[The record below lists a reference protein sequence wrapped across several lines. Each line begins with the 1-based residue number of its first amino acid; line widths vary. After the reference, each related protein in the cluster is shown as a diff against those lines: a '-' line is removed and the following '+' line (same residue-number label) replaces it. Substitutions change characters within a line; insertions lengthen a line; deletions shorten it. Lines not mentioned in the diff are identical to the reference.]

1 MSRMSEVWKV
11 ILSLSL
17 SGTVLMGML
26 LLFCRIFQRK
36 LSRGWQYYIWLA
48 VVARLLIP
56 FSGELNL
63 TGSVFAKLEQ
73 SAGQESL
80 SAEAEQHA
88 GQENLP
94 AGTEQDVGRLQESVD
109 ISQEREITSVLQPED
124 AGRSAATPDSKEHVF
139 GSEKAEQNGAEG
151 TVAGILWLIGA
162 AALLIR
168 KIVIYQRFIRRM
180 RAGSEPAD
188 LELLERFGRI
198 AEEMGIKRTVELRIN
213 GLASSP
219 LLAGFIRPMV
229 ILPSAELSE
238 KDFRYTALH
247 ELTHYRRVDVCY
259 KWLVQFVI
267 CLHWFNPFVRLLG
280 RETDRACEFA
290 CDEAVVA
297 KLTADEKRAYGDTL
311 LHAAE
316 SGSVWRYHAG
326 AVTLHESGK
335 QLKGRLEAVMGYRKR
350 TGWMKALSMA
360 LAAGVL
366 GSAAVLGAYAGP
378 KEEET
383 SASER
388 EEAGPFSEGKEE
400 LRFTGGGDDFLLTE
414 GIHVI
419 ERDEVV
425 YILCDGLTEED
436 VPLAGA
442 VDGTM
447 IMVVHRAFSGSA
459 RSAAAVT
466 SVSAT
471 LSSDRSRILE
481 EAEEICQKMQ
491 QKGILSENDAK
502 LILETAGELQ
512 KRAQPASYDFD
523 GSYYQGAHYQAPY
536 LFSVGYDLT
545 EEAVKQHAGIKITLE
560 DGEELYVSFADS
572 ARDWMEDE
580 DFLKALCTKFS
591 EFRSQTGSRVSGLR
605 RPIIS
610 SAEAAGYD
618 VEGLTEAYYEEDDMG
633 RFSVM
638 VSELSADRQKE
649 YLEKAY
655 QDYNAAVLSIVLG
668 LLYQNGDLK
677 EEWISSL
684 VSRAYEDGDIGFFA
698 ILLDYLDEQA
708 QQEWY
713 ERLKREGRQNP
724 WARILQGRIDDTDED
739 GWKDGLWENMET
751 AGAPDGLWD
760 MFAD

>member
-1 MSRMSEVWKV
+1 MSEVWKV

-63 TGSVFAKLEQ
+63 TGSVFAELEQ

-80 SAEAEQHA
+80 PAEEEPHA
-88 GQENLP
+88 GQENLS

-109 ISQEREITSVLQPED
+109 ISQERDITSVLQPED
-124 AGRSAATPDSKEHVF
+124 AGRSAAASDHEERLSDS
-139 GSEKAEQNGAEG
+139 GKAEQNGAEG
-151 TVAGILWLIGA
+151 TAAGILWLITA

-198 AEEMGIKRTVELRIN
+198 VEEMGIKRTVELRIN

-238 KDFRYTALH
+238 KDFRYTAFH
-247 ELTHYRRVDVCY
+247 ELTHYRRLDVCY

-297 KLTADEKRAYGDTL
+297 EFTADEKRAYGDTL

-350 TGWMKALSMA
+350 TGWMKALSMT

-383 SASER
+383 SASDR
-388 EEAGPFSEGKEE
+388 EEAGLFSDGKEE
-400 LRFTGGGDDFLLTE
+400 LRFTGGGDDFLLTD
-414 GIHVI
+414 GTHVI

-447 IMVVHRAFSGSA
+447 IMVVHQARSDFA

-466 SVSAT
+466 SVSVT

-481 EAEEICQKMQ
+481 EAEEICRKMQ
-491 QKGILSENDAK
+491 QQGILSENDAK

-536 LFSVGYDLT
+536 LFYVGYDLT
-545 EEAVKQHAGIKITLE
+545 EEAVKKYAGTEITLE
-560 DGEELYVSFADS
+560 NGEKLYVSFADS
-572 ARDWMEDE
+572 ARALMEEE
-580 DFLKALCTKFS
+580 DFLKMLCTQFS
-591 EFRSQTGSRVSGLR
+591 EFRSRTGSRVSGLR

-610 SAEAAGYD
+610 SAEAVGYD
-618 VEGLTEAYYEEDDMG
+618 VEGLAEAYYEDDDIG
-633 RFSVM
+633 HFSVM

-655 QDYNAAVLSIVLG
+655 QENNTAVLSIVLDS
-668 LLYQNGDLK
+668 LYQNGDLE
-677 EEWISSL
+677 EEWLGSL
-684 VSRAYEDGDIGFFA
+684 VSWAYEKGDIGFFS
-698 ILLDYLDEQA
+698 IFSSYLSEQA
-708 QQEWY
+708 RHEWY
-713 ERLKREGRQNP
+713 EKMRREEGQYSP
-724 WARILQGRIDDTDED
+724 WAGILQEDTDED
-739 GWKDGLWENMET
+739 D
-751 AGAPDGLWD
+751 LWD
-760 MFAD
+760 DLENIWDED

>member
-1 MSRMSEVWKV
+1 MSEVWKV

-26 LLFCRIFQRK
+26 LLFCRFFQRK

-63 TGSVFAKLEQ
+63 TGSVFAELEQ
-73 SAGQESL
+73 SAGQENL
-80 SAEAEQHA
+80 SA
-88 GQENLP
+88 GQER
-94 AGTEQDVGRLQESVD
+94 D
-109 ISQEREITSVLQPED
+109 ITSALQPED
-124 AGRSAATPDSKEHVF
+124 AGRSAATSDQEEYLFDS
-139 GSEKAEQNGAEG
+139 GKAEQNGAEG
-151 TVAGILWLIGA
+151 TAAGILWLIGA

-168 KIVIYQRFIRRM
+168 KIIIYQRFIWRM

-198 AEEMGIKRTVELRIN
+198 AEEMGMKKTVELRIN

-247 ELTHYRRVDVCY
+247 ELTHYRRLDACY

-297 KLTADEKRAYGDTL
+297 RLTADEKRAYGDTL

-350 TGWMKALSMA
+350 TGWMKVLSMA

-366 GSAAVLGAYAGP
+366 GSAAVLGTYAGP

-383 SASER
+383 SAFDR
-388 EEAGPFSEGKEE
+388 EDTGPFSDGKEE
-400 LRFTGGGDDFLLTE
+400 LRFTSGGDDFLLTD

-447 IMVVHRAFSGSA
+447 IMVVHQA
-459 RSAAAVT
+459 RSDPAHSAATA
-466 SVSAT
+466 SVSVT
-471 LSSDRSRILE
+471 LSRGRSVILE
-481 EAEEICQKMQ
+481 EAKEICREMQ
-491 QKGILSENDAK
+491 QKKILSEDDAE

-512 KRAQPASYDFD
+512 KRALPVHGDFD
-523 GSYYQGAHYQAPY
+523 
-536 LFSVGYDLT
+536 
-545 EEAVKQHAGIKITLE
+545 
-560 DGEELYVSFADS
+560 
-572 ARDWMEDE
+572 
-580 DFLKALCTKFS
+580 
-591 EFRSQTGSRVSGLR
+591 
-605 RPIIS
+605 
-610 SAEAAGYD
+610 
-618 VEGLTEAYYEEDDMG
+618 
-633 RFSVM
+633 
-638 VSELSADRQKE
+638 LS
-649 YLEKAY
+649 L
-655 QDYNAAVLSIVLG
+655 IH
-668 LLYQNGDLK
+668 
-677 EEWISSL
+677 I
-684 VSRAYEDGDIGFFA
+684 
-698 ILLDYLDEQA
+698 
-708 QQEWY
+708 
-713 ERLKREGRQNP
+713 
-724 WARILQGRIDDTDED
+724 
-739 GWKDGLWENMET
+739 
-751 AGAPDGLWD
+751 
-760 MFAD
+760 

>member
-1 MSRMSEVWKV
+1 MSEVWKV

-63 TGSVFAKLEQ
+63 TGSVFAELEQ

-80 SAEAEQHA
+80 PAEEEPHA
-88 GQENLP
+88 GQENLS
-94 AGTEQDVGRLQESVD
+94 AGTEQDVCRLQESVD
-109 ISQEREITSVLQPED
+109 ISQERDITSALQPEEYL
-124 AGRSAATPDSKEHVF
+124 SDS
-139 GSEKAEQNGAEG
+139 GKAEQNGAEG
-151 TVAGILWLIGA
+151 TAAGILWLTGA

-168 KIVIYQRFIRRM
+168 KIVIYQRFIRCM

-238 KDFRYTALH
+238 KDFRYTAFH
-247 ELTHYRRVDVCY
+247 ELTHYRRLDVCY
-259 KWLVQFVI
+259 KWLMQFVI

-297 KLTADEKRAYGDTL
+297 EFTADEKRAYGDTL

-350 TGWMKALSMA
+350 TGWMKALSMT

-383 SASER
+383 SAFDR
-388 EEAGPFSEGKEE
+388 EEAGLFSDGKEE
-400 LRFTGGGDDFLLTE
+400 LRFTGGGDDFLLTD
-414 GIHVI
+414 GTHVI

-447 IMVVHRAFSGSA
+447 IMVVHQARSDSA
-459 RSAAAVT
+459 RSAAAVI
-466 SVSAT
+466 SVSVT

-481 EAEEICQKMQ
+481 EAEEICRKMQ

-512 KRAQPASYDFD
+512 KRALPVHGDFD
-523 GSYYQGAHYQAPY
+523 GSYYQSAYYQAPY
-536 LFSVGYDLT
+536 LFFVGYDLT
-545 EEAVKQHAGIKITLE
+545 EEAVKQHAGTKITLE

-572 ARDWMEDE
+572 ARGWMEDE

-610 SAEAAGYD
+610 SVEAVGYD

-633 RFSVM
+633 HFSVM

-655 QDYNAAVLSIVLG
+655 QDHNAAVLSIVLG
-668 LLYQNGDLK
+668 CLYQNGDLK
-677 EEWISSL
+677 EEWIRSL

-698 ILLDYLDEQA
+698 ILSAYLNEQV

-713 ERLKREGRQNP
+713 ERLKREGEENP
-724 WARILQGRIDDTDED
+724 RARILQG
-739 GWKDGLWENMET
+739 L
-751 AGAPDGLWD
+751 
-760 MFAD
+760 

>member
-1 MSRMSEVWKV
+1 MSEVWKV

-26 LLFCRIFQRK
+26 LLFCRFFQRK

-63 TGSVFAKLEQ
+63 TGSVFAELEQ
-73 SAGQESL
+73 SAGQENL
-80 SAEAEQHA
+80 S
-88 GQENLP
+88 
-94 AGTEQDVGRLQESVD
+94 AGTEQDAG
-109 ISQEREITSVLQPED
+109 QERDITSALQPED

-139 GSEKAEQNGAEG
+139 DSEEAEQNGAEG

-168 KIVIYQRFIRRM
+168 KIIIYQRFIRRM

-198 AEEMGIKRTVELRIN
+198 AEEMGMKKTVELRIN

-247 ELTHYRRVDVCY
+247 ELTHYRRLDACY

-297 KLTADEKRAYGDTL
+297 RLTADEKRAYGDTL

-350 TGWMKALSMA
+350 TGWMKVLSMA

-378 KEEET
+378 KEEGT
-383 SASER
+383 SAFDR
-388 EEAGPFSEGKEE
+388 EDTGPFSDGKEE
-400 LRFTGGGDDFLLTE
+400 LRFTSGGDDFLLTD

-447 IMVVHRAFSGSA
+447 IMVVHQA
-459 RSAAAVT
+459 RSDPAHSAATA
-466 SVSAT
+466 SVSVT
-471 LSSDRSRILE
+471 LSRGRSVILE
-481 EAEEICQKMQ
+481 EAKEICREMQ
-491 QKGILSENDAK
+491 QKKILSEDDAE

-512 KRAQPASYDFD
+512 KRALPVHGDFD
-523 GSYYQGAHYQAPY
+523 GSYYQSAYYQAPY
-536 LFSVGYDLT
+536 LFYVGYDLT
-545 EEAVKQHAGIKITLE
+545 EEAVKKYAGTEITLE
-560 DGEELYVSFADS
+560 NGEKLYVSFADS
-572 ARDWMEDE
+572 ARALMEEE
-580 DFLKALCTKFS
+580 DFLKMLCTQFS
-591 EFRSQTGSRVSGLR
+591 EFRSRTGSRVSGLR

-610 SAEAAGYD
+610 SAEAVGYD
-618 VEGLTEAYYEEDDMG
+618 VEGLAEAYYEDDDIG
-633 RFSVM
+633 HFSVM

-655 QDYNAAVLSIVLG
+655 QENNTAVLSIVLDS
-668 LLYQNGDLK
+668 LYQNGDLE
-677 EEWISSL
+677 EEWLGSL
-684 VSRAYEDGDIGFFA
+684 VSWAYEKGDIGFFC
-698 ILLDYLDEQA
+698 IFSSYLSEQA
-708 QQEWY
+708 RQEWY
-713 ERLKREGRQNP
+713 EKMRREEGQYSP
-724 WARILQGRIDDTDED
+724 WAGILQEDTDED
-739 GWKDGLWENMET
+739 D
-751 AGAPDGLWD
+751 LWD
-760 MFAD
+760 DLENIWDED

>member
-1 MSRMSEVWKV
+1 MSEVWKV

-26 LLFCRIFQRK
+26 LLFCRLFQRK
-36 LSRGWQYYIWLA
+36 LSRGWQYYIWL
-48 VVARLLIP
+48 VVAARLLIP

-63 TGSVFAKLEQ
+63 TGSVFAELEQ

-80 SAEAEQHA
+80 PAEEEPHA
-88 GQENLP
+88 GQENLS
-94 AGTEQDVGRLQESVD
+94 AGTEQDVCRLQESVD
-109 ISQEREITSVLQPED
+109 ISQERDITSALQPEEYL
-124 AGRSAATPDSKEHVF
+124 SDS
-139 GSEKAEQNGAEG
+139 GKAEQNGAEG
-151 TVAGILWLIGA
+151 TAAGILWLTGA

-168 KIVIYQRFIRRM
+168 KIVIYQRFIRCM

-238 KDFRYTALH
+238 KDFHYTALH
-247 ELTHYRRVDVCY
+247 ELTHYRRLDVCY
-259 KWLVQFVI
+259 KWLMQFVI

-297 KLTADEKRAYGDTL
+297 EFTADEKRAYGDTL

-350 TGWMKALSMA
+350 TGWMKALSMT

-383 SASER
+383 SAFDR
-388 EEAGPFSEGKEE
+388 EEAGLFSDGKEE
-400 LRFTGGGDDFLLTE
+400 LRFTGGGDDFLLTD

-447 IMVVHRAFSGSA
+447 IMVVHQARSDSA
-459 RSAAAVT
+459 RSAAAVI
-466 SVSAT
+466 SVSVT

-481 EAEEICQKMQ
+481 EAEEICRKMQ

-512 KRAQPASYDFD
+512 KRALPVHGDFD
-523 GSYYQGAHYQAPY
+523 GSYYQSAYYQAPY
-536 LFSVGYDLT
+536 LFFVGYDLT
-545 EEAVKQHAGIKITLE
+545 EEAVKQHAGTKITLE

-572 ARDWMEDE
+572 ARGWMEDE

-610 SAEAAGYD
+610 SVEAVGYD

-633 RFSVM
+633 HFSVM

-655 QDYNAAVLSIVLG
+655 QDHNAAVLSIVLG
-668 LLYQNGDLK
+668 CLYQNGDLK
-677 EEWISSL
+677 EEWIRSL

-698 ILLDYLDEQA
+698 ILSAYLNEQV

-713 ERLKREGRQNP
+713 ERLKREGEENP
-724 WARILQGRIDDTDED
+724 RARILQG
-739 GWKDGLWENMET
+739 L
-751 AGAPDGLWD
+751 
-760 MFAD
+760 

>member
-1 MSRMSEVWKV
+1 MSEVWKV

-26 LLFCRIFQRK
+26 LLFCRLFQRK
-36 LSRGWQYYIWLA
+36 LSRGWQYYIWLVFA
-48 VVARLLIP
+48 ARLLIP

-63 TGSVFAKLEQ
+63 TGSVFAELEQ

-80 SAEAEQHA
+80 PAEEEPHA
-88 GQENLP
+88 GQENLS
-94 AGTEQDVGRLQESVD
+94 AGTEQDVCRLQESVD
-109 ISQEREITSVLQPED
+109 ISQERDITSALQPEEYL
-124 AGRSAATPDSKEHVF
+124 SDS
-139 GSEKAEQNGAEG
+139 GKAEQNGAEG
-151 TVAGILWLIGA
+151 TAAGILWLTGA

-168 KIVIYQRFIRRM
+168 KIVIYQRFIRCM

-238 KDFRYTALH
+238 KDFHYTALH
-247 ELTHYRRVDVCY
+247 ELTHYRRLDVCY
-259 KWLVQFVI
+259 KWLMQFVI

-297 KLTADEKRAYGDTL
+297 EFTADEKRAYGDTL

-350 TGWMKALSMA
+350 TGWMKALSMT

-383 SASER
+383 SAFDR
-388 EEAGPFSEGKEE
+388 EEAGLFSDGKEE
-400 LRFTGGGDDFLLTE
+400 LRFTSGGDDFLLTD

-447 IMVVHRAFSGSA
+447 IMVVHQARSDSA
-459 RSAAAVT
+459 RSAAAVI
-466 SVSAT
+466 SVSVT

-481 EAEEICQKMQ
+481 EAEEICRKMQ

-512 KRAQPASYDFD
+512 KRALPVHGDFD
-523 GSYYQGAHYQAPY
+523 GSYYQSAYYQAPY
-536 LFSVGYDLT
+536 LFFVGYDLT
-545 EEAVKQHAGIKITLE
+545 EEAVKQHAGTKITLE

-572 ARDWMEDE
+572 ARGWMEDE

-610 SAEAAGYD
+610 SVEAVGYD

-633 RFSVM
+633 HFSVM

-655 QDYNAAVLSIVLG
+655 QDHNAAVLSIVLG
-668 LLYQNGDLK
+668 CLYQNGDLK
-677 EEWISSL
+677 EEWIRSL

-698 ILLDYLDEQA
+698 ILSAYLNEQV

-713 ERLKREGRQNP
+713 ERLKREGEENP
-724 WARILQGRIDDTDED
+724 RARILQG
-739 GWKDGLWENMET
+739 L
-751 AGAPDGLWD
+751 
-760 MFAD
+760 

>member
-1 MSRMSEVWKV
+1 MSEVWKV

-26 LLFCRIFQRK
+26 LLFCRLFQRK
-36 LSRGWQYYIWLA
+36 LSRGWQYYIWL
-48 VVARLLIP
+48 VVAARLLIP

-63 TGSVFAKLEQ
+63 TGSVFAELEQ

-80 SAEAEQHA
+80 PAEEEPHA
-88 GQENLP
+88 GQENLS
-94 AGTEQDVGRLQESVD
+94 AGTEQDVCRLQESVD
-109 ISQEREITSVLQPED
+109 ISQERDITSALQPEEYL
-124 AGRSAATPDSKEHVF
+124 SDS
-139 GSEKAEQNGAEG
+139 GKAEQNGAEG
-151 TVAGILWLIGA
+151 TAAGILWLTGA

-168 KIVIYQRFIRRM
+168 KIVIYQRFIRCM

-238 KDFRYTALH
+238 KDFHYTALH
-247 ELTHYRRVDVCY
+247 ELTHYRRLDVCY
-259 KWLVQFVI
+259 KWLMQFVI

-297 KLTADEKRAYGDTL
+297 EFTADEKRAYGDTL

-350 TGWMKALSMA
+350 TGWMKALSMT

-383 SASER
+383 SAFDR
-388 EEAGPFSEGKEE
+388 EEAGLFSDGKEE
-400 LRFTGGGDDFLLTE
+400 LRFTSGGDDFLLTD
-414 GIHVI
+414 GTHVI

-447 IMVVHRAFSGSA
+447 IMVVHQARSDSA
-459 RSAAAVT
+459 RSAAAVI
-466 SVSAT
+466 SVSVT

-481 EAEEICQKMQ
+481 EAEEICRKMQ

-512 KRAQPASYDFD
+512 KRALPVHGDFD
-523 GSYYQGAHYQAPY
+523 GSYYQSAYYQAPY
-536 LFSVGYDLT
+536 LFFVGYDLT
-545 EEAVKQHAGIKITLE
+545 EEAVKQHAGTKITLE

-572 ARDWMEDE
+572 ARGWMEDE

-610 SAEAAGYD
+610 SVEAVGYD

-633 RFSVM
+633 HFSVM

-655 QDYNAAVLSIVLG
+655 QDHNAAVLSIVLG
-668 LLYQNGDLK
+668 CLYQNGDLK
-677 EEWISSL
+677 EEWIRSL

-698 ILLDYLDEQA
+698 ILSAYLNEQV

-713 ERLKREGRQNP
+713 ERLKREGEENP
-724 WARILQGRIDDTDED
+724 RARILQG
-739 GWKDGLWENMET
+739 L
-751 AGAPDGLWD
+751 
-760 MFAD
+760 

>member
-1 MSRMSEVWKV
+1 MSEVWKV

-26 LLFCRIFQRK
+26 LLFCRFFRRK

-63 TGSVFAKLEQ
+63 TGSVFAELEQ
-73 SAGQESL
+73 SAGQENL
-80 SAEAEQHA
+80 S
-88 GQENLP
+88 
-94 AGTEQDVGRLQESVD
+94 AGTEQDAG
-109 ISQEREITSVLQPED
+109 QERDITSALQPED

-139 GSEKAEQNGAEG
+139 DSEEAEQNGAEG
-151 TVAGILWLIGA
+151 TAAGILWLIGA

-198 AEEMGIKRTVELRIN
+198 AEEMGMKKTVELRIN

-247 ELTHYRRVDVCY
+247 ELTHYRRLDACY

-297 KLTADEKRAYGDTL
+297 RLTADEKRAYGDTL

-350 TGWMKALSMA
+350 TGWMKVLSMA

-383 SASER
+383 SAFDR
-388 EEAGPFSEGKEE
+388 EDTGPFSDGKEE
-400 LRFTGGGDDFLLTE
+400 LRFTSGGDDFLLTD

-447 IMVVHRAFSGSA
+447 IMVVHQA
-459 RSAAAVT
+459 RSDPAHSAATA
-466 SVSAT
+466 SVSVT
-471 LSSDRSRILE
+471 LSRGRSVILE
-481 EAEEICQKMQ
+481 EAKEICREMQ
-491 QKGILSENDAK
+491 QKKILSEDDAE

-512 KRAQPASYDFD
+512 KRALPVHGDFD
-523 GSYYQGAHYQAPY
+523 GSYYQSAYYQAPY
-536 LFSVGYDLT
+536 LFYVGYDLT
-545 EEAVKQHAGIKITLE
+545 EEAVKKYAGTEITLE
-560 DGEELYVSFADS
+560 NGEKLYVSFADS
-572 ARDWMEDE
+572 ARALMEEE
-580 DFLKALCTKFS
+580 DFLKMLCTQFS
-591 EFRSQTGSRVSGLR
+591 EFRSRTGSRVSGLR

-610 SAEAAGYD
+610 SAEAVGYD
-618 VEGLTEAYYEEDDMG
+618 VEGLAEAYYEDDDIG
-633 RFSVM
+633 HFSVM

-655 QDYNAAVLSIVLG
+655 QENNTAVLSIVLDS
-668 LLYQNGDLK
+668 LYQNGDLE
-677 EEWISSL
+677 EEWLGSL
-684 VSRAYEDGDIGFFA
+684 VSWAYEKGDIGFFC
-698 ILLDYLDEQA
+698 IFSSYLSEQA
-708 QQEWY
+708 RQEWY
-713 ERLKREGRQNP
+713 EKMRREEGQYSP
-724 WARILQGRIDDTDED
+724 WAGILQEDTDED
-739 GWKDGLWENMET
+739 D
-751 AGAPDGLWD
+751 LWD
-760 MFAD
+760 DLENIWDED

>member
-1 MSRMSEVWKV
+1 MSEVWKV

-63 TGSVFAKLEQ
+63 TGSVFAELEQ

-80 SAEAEQHA
+80 PAEEEPHA
-88 GQENLP
+88 GQENLS
-94 AGTEQDVGRLQESVD
+94 AGTEQDVCRLQESVD
-109 ISQEREITSVLQPED
+109 ISQERDITSALQPEEYL
-124 AGRSAATPDSKEHVF
+124 SDS
-139 GSEKAEQNGAEG
+139 GKAEQNGAEG
-151 TVAGILWLIGA
+151 TAAGILWLTGA

-168 KIVIYQRFIRRM
+168 KIVIYQRFIRCM

-238 KDFRYTALH
+238 KDFHYTALH
-247 ELTHYRRVDVCY
+247 ELTHYRRLDVCY
-259 KWLVQFVI
+259 KWLMQFVI

-297 KLTADEKRAYGDTL
+297 EFTADEKRAYGDTL

-350 TGWMKALSMA
+350 TGWMKALSMT

-383 SASER
+383 SAFDR
-388 EEAGPFSEGKEE
+388 EEAGLFSDGKEE
-400 LRFTGGGDDFLLTE
+400 LRFTSGGDDFLLTD

-447 IMVVHRAFSGSA
+447 IMVVHQARSDSA
-459 RSAAAVT
+459 RSAAAVI
-466 SVSAT
+466 SVSVT

-481 EAEEICQKMQ
+481 EAEEICRKMQ

-512 KRAQPASYDFD
+512 KRALPVHGDFD
-523 GSYYQGAHYQAPY
+523 GSYYQSAYYQAPY
-536 LFSVGYDLT
+536 LFFVGYDLT
-545 EEAVKQHAGIKITLE
+545 EEAVKQHAGTKITLE

-572 ARDWMEDE
+572 ARGWMEDE

-610 SAEAAGYD
+610 SVEAVGYD

-633 RFSVM
+633 HFSVM

-655 QDYNAAVLSIVLG
+655 QDHNAAVLSIVLG
-668 LLYQNGDLK
+668 CLYQNGDLK
-677 EEWISSL
+677 EEWIRSL

-698 ILLDYLDEQA
+698 ILSAYLNEQV

-713 ERLKREGRQNP
+713 ERLKREGEENP
-724 WARILQGRIDDTDED
+724 RARILQG
-739 GWKDGLWENMET
+739 L
-751 AGAPDGLWD
+751 
-760 MFAD
+760 

>member
-1 MSRMSEVWKV
+1 M
-11 ILSLSL
+11 
-17 SGTVLMGML
+17 
-26 LLFCRIFQRK
+26 F
-36 LSRGWQYYIWLA
+36 
-48 VVARLLIP
+48 
-56 FSGELNL
+56 
-63 TGSVFAKLEQ
+63 
-73 SAGQESL
+73 
-80 SAEAEQHA
+80 
-88 GQENLP
+88 
-94 AGTEQDVGRLQESVD
+94 D
-109 ISQEREITSVLQPED
+109 
-124 AGRSAATPDSKEHVF
+124 F
-139 GSEKAEQNGAEG
+139 GKAEQNGAEG
-151 TVAGILWLIGA
+151 TAAGILWLIGA

-213 GLASSP
+213 ELVSSP

-247 ELTHYRRVDVCY
+247 ELTHYRRLDVCY

-297 KLTADEKRAYGDTL
+297 EFTADEKRAYGDTL

-335 QLKGRLEAVMGYRKR
+335 QLKGRLESVMGYRKR
-350 TGWMKALSMA
+350 TGWMKVLSMA

-383 SASER
+383 SASDR
-388 EEAGPFSEGKEE
+388 EEAGPFSDGKEE
-400 LRFTGGGDDFLLTE
+400 LRFTSGGDDFLLTD
-414 GIHVI
+414 GTHVI

-447 IMVVHRAFSGSA
+447 IMVVHQARSDSA

-466 SVSAT
+466 SVSVT

-481 EAEEICQKMQ
+481 EAEEICRKMQ
-491 QKGILSENDAK
+491 QQGILSENDAK

-536 LFSVGYDLT
+536 LFFVGYDLT
-545 EEAVKQHAGIKITLE
+545 EEAVKQHAGTKITLE

-572 ARDWMEDE
+572 ARGWMEDE

-610 SAEAAGYD
+610 SVEAVGYD

-655 QDYNAAVLSIVLG
+655 QDHNAAVLSIVLG
-668 LLYQNGDLK
+668 CLYQNGDLK
-677 EEWISSL
+677 EEWIRSL

-698 ILLDYLDEQA
+698 ILSAYLNEQA

-713 ERLKREGRQNP
+713 ERLKREGEENP
-724 WARILQGRIDDTDED
+724 QARILQGAIDDTDED
-739 GWKDGLWENMET
+739 D
-751 AGAPDGLWD
+751 
-760 MFAD
+760 

>member
-1 MSRMSEVWKV
+1 MSEVWKV

-26 LLFCRIFQRK
+26 LLFCRLFQRK
-36 LSRGWQYYIWLA
+36 LSRGWQYYIWL
-48 VVARLLIP
+48 VVAARLLIP

-63 TGSVFAKLEQ
+63 TGSVFAELEQ

-80 SAEAEQHA
+80 PAEEEPHA
-88 GQENLP
+88 GQENLS
-94 AGTEQDVGRLQESVD
+94 AGTEQDVCRLQESVD
-109 ISQEREITSVLQPED
+109 ISQERDITSALQPEEYL
-124 AGRSAATPDSKEHVF
+124 SDS
-139 GSEKAEQNGAEG
+139 GKAEQNGAEG
-151 TVAGILWLIGA
+151 TAAGILWLTGA

-168 KIVIYQRFIRRM
+168 KIVIYQRFIRCM

-238 KDFRYTALH
+238 KDFHYTALH
-247 ELTHYRRVDVCY
+247 ELTHYRRLDVCY

-297 KLTADEKRAYGDTL
+297 EFTADEKRAYGDTL

-350 TGWMKALSMA
+350 TGWMKALSMT

-383 SASER
+383 SAFDR
-388 EEAGPFSEGKEE
+388 EEAGLFSDGKEE
-400 LRFTGGGDDFLLTE
+400 LRFTSGGDDFLLTD

-447 IMVVHRAFSGSA
+447 IMVVHQARSDSA
-459 RSAAAVT
+459 RSAAAVI
-466 SVSAT
+466 SVSVT

-481 EAEEICQKMQ
+481 EAEEICRKMQ

-512 KRAQPASYDFD
+512 KRALPVHGDFD
-523 GSYYQGAHYQAPY
+523 GSYYQSAYYQAPY
-536 LFSVGYDLT
+536 LFFVGYDLT
-545 EEAVKQHAGIKITLE
+545 EEAVKQHAGTKITLE

-572 ARDWMEDE
+572 ARGWMEDE

-610 SAEAAGYD
+610 SVEAVGYD

-633 RFSVM
+633 HFSVM

-655 QDYNAAVLSIVLG
+655 QDHNAAVLSIVLG
-668 LLYQNGDLK
+668 CLYQNGDLK
-677 EEWISSL
+677 EEWIRSL

-698 ILLDYLDEQA
+698 ILSAYLNEQV

-713 ERLKREGRQNP
+713 ERLKREGEENP
-724 WARILQGRIDDTDED
+724 RARILQG
-739 GWKDGLWENMET
+739 L
-751 AGAPDGLWD
+751 
-760 MFAD
+760 

>member
-1 MSRMSEVWKV
+1 MSEVWKV

-26 LLFCRIFQRK
+26 LLFCRLFQRK
-36 LSRGWQYYIWLA
+36 LSRGWQYYIWLVFA
-48 VVARLLIP
+48 ARLLIP

-63 TGSVFAKLEQ
+63 TGSVFAELEQ
-73 SAGQESL
+73 SAGQENL
-80 SAEAEQHA
+80 S
-88 GQENLP
+88 
-94 AGTEQDVGRLQESVD
+94 AGTEQDVCRLQESVD
-109 ISQEREITSVLQPED
+109 ISQERDITSALQPEEYL
-124 AGRSAATPDSKEHVF
+124 SDS
-139 GSEKAEQNGAEG
+139 GKAEQNGAEG
-151 TVAGILWLIGA
+151 TAAGILWLTGA

-168 KIVIYQRFIRRM
+168 KIVIYQRFIRCM

-238 KDFRYTALH
+238 KDFHYTALH
-247 ELTHYRRVDVCY
+247 ELTHYRRLDVCY
-259 KWLVQFVI
+259 KWLMQFVI

-297 KLTADEKRAYGDTL
+297 EFTADEKRAYGDTL

-350 TGWMKALSMA
+350 TGWMKALSMT

-383 SASER
+383 SAFDR
-388 EEAGPFSEGKEE
+388 EEAGLFSDGKEE
-400 LRFTGGGDDFLLTE
+400 LRFTSGGDDFLLTD

-447 IMVVHRAFSGSA
+447 IMVVHQARSDSA
-459 RSAAAVT
+459 RSAAAVI
-466 SVSAT
+466 SVSVT

-481 EAEEICQKMQ
+481 EAEEICRKMQ

-512 KRAQPASYDFD
+512 KRALPVHGDFD
-523 GSYYQGAHYQAPY
+523 GSYYQSAYYQAPY
-536 LFSVGYDLT
+536 LFFVGYDLT
-545 EEAVKQHAGIKITLE
+545 EEAVKQHAGTKITLE

-572 ARDWMEDE
+572 ARGWMEDE

-610 SAEAAGYD
+610 SVEAVGYD

-633 RFSVM
+633 HFSVM

-655 QDYNAAVLSIVLG
+655 QDHNAAVLSIVLG
-668 LLYQNGDLK
+668 CLYQNGDLK
-677 EEWISSL
+677 EEWIRSL

-698 ILLDYLDEQA
+698 ILSAYLNEQV

-713 ERLKREGRQNP
+713 ERLKREGEENP
-724 WARILQGRIDDTDED
+724 RARILQG
-739 GWKDGLWENMET
+739 L
-751 AGAPDGLWD
+751 
-760 MFAD
+760 

>member
-1 MSRMSEVWKV
+1 MSEVWKV

-26 LLFCRIFQRK
+26 LLFCRLFQRK

-48 VVARLLIP
+48 VAARLLIP

-63 TGSVFAKLEQ
+63 TGNVFAELEQ

-80 SAEAEQHA
+80 SA

-94 AGTEQDVGRLQESVD
+94 AGTEQDVGRLQKSVD
-109 ISQEREITSVLQPED
+109 ISQERDITSALQPED
-124 AGRSAATPDSKEHVF
+124 AGRSAATPDHEERLSDS
-139 GSEKAEQNGAEG
+139 GKAEQNGAEG
-151 TVAGILWLIGA
+151 TAAGILWLTGA

-247 ELTHYRRVDVCY
+247 ELTHYRRLDVCY

-297 KLTADEKRAYGDTL
+297 EFTADEKRAYGDTL

-350 TGWMKALSMA
+350 TGWMKALSMT

-383 SASER
+383 SASDR
-388 EEAGPFSEGKEE
+388 EEAGLFSDGKEE
-400 LRFTGGGDDFLLTE
+400 LRFTSGGDDFLLTD

-447 IMVVHRAFSGSA
+447 IMVVHQARSDSA

-466 SVSAT
+466 SVSVT

-481 EAEEICQKMQ
+481 EAEEICRKMQ
-491 QKGILSENDAK
+491 QQGILSENDAK

-536 LFSVGYDLT
+536 LFL
-545 EEAVKQHAGIKITLE
+545 
-560 DGEELYVSFADS
+560 
-572 ARDWMEDE
+572 
-580 DFLKALCTKFS
+580 
-591 EFRSQTGSRVSGLR
+591 
-605 RPIIS
+605 
-610 SAEAAGYD
+610 
-618 VEGLTEAYYEEDDMG
+618 
-633 RFSVM
+633 
-638 VSELSADRQKE
+638 
-649 YLEKAY
+649 
-655 QDYNAAVLSIVLG
+655 
-668 LLYQNGDLK
+668 
-677 EEWISSL
+677 
-684 VSRAYEDGDIGFFA
+684 
-698 ILLDYLDEQA
+698 
-708 QQEWY
+708 
-713 ERLKREGRQNP
+713 
-724 WARILQGRIDDTDED
+724 WAMI
-739 GWKDGLWENMET
+739 
-751 AGAPDGLWD
+751 
-760 MFAD
+760 

>member
-1 MSRMSEVWKV
+1 MSEVWKV

-26 LLFCRIFQRK
+26 LLFCRFFQRK

-63 TGSVFAKLEQ
+63 TGSVFAELEQ
-73 SAGQESL
+73 SAGQENL
-80 SAEAEQHA
+80 SA
-88 GQENLP
+88 GQER
-94 AGTEQDVGRLQESVD
+94 D
-109 ISQEREITSVLQPED
+109 ITSALQPED
-124 AGRSAATPDSKEHVF
+124 AGRSAATSDQEEYLFDS
-139 GSEKAEQNGAEG
+139 GKAEQNGAEG
-151 TVAGILWLIGA
+151 TAAGILWLIGA

-168 KIVIYQRFIRRM
+168 KIIIYQRFIWRM

-198 AEEMGIKRTVELRIN
+198 AEEMGMKKTVELRIN

-247 ELTHYRRVDVCY
+247 ELTHYRRMDACY

-297 KLTADEKRAYGDTL
+297 RLTADEKRAYGDTL

-350 TGWMKALSMA
+350 TGWMKVLSMA

-383 SASER
+383 SAFDR
-388 EEAGPFSEGKEE
+388 EDTGPFSDGKEE
-400 LRFTGGGDDFLLTE
+400 LRFTSGGDDFLLTD

-447 IMVVHRAFSGSA
+447 IMVVHQA
-459 RSAAAVT
+459 RSDPAHSAATA
-466 SVSAT
+466 SVSVT
-471 LSSDRSRILE
+471 LSRGRSVILE
-481 EAEEICQKMQ
+481 EAKEICLEMQ
-491 QKGILSENDAK
+491 QKKILSEDDAE

-512 KRAQPASYDFD
+512 KRALPVHGDFD
-523 GSYYQGAHYQAPY
+523 GSYYQSAYYQAPY
-536 LFSVGYDLT
+536 LFYVGYDLT
-545 EEAVKQHAGIKITLE
+545 EEAVKQYAGTEITLE
-560 DGEELYVSFADS
+560 NGEKLYVSFADS
-572 ARDWMEDE
+572 ARALMEEE
-580 DFLKALCTKFS
+580 DFLKMLCTQFS
-591 EFRSQTGSRVSGLR
+591 EFRSRTGSRVSGLR

-610 SAEAAGYD
+610 SAEAVGYD
-618 VEGLTEAYYEEDDMG
+618 VEGLAEAYYEDDDMG
-633 RFSVM
+633 HFSVM

-655 QDYNAAVLSIVLG
+655 QENNAAVLSIVLDF
-668 LLYQNGDLK
+668 LYQNGDL
-677 EEWISSL
+677 EEGWLGSL
-684 VSRAYEDGDIGFFA
+684 VSRAYEKGDIGFFC
-698 ILLDYLDEQA
+698 IFSSYLSEQA
-708 QQEWY
+708 RQEWY
-713 ERLKREGRQNP
+713 EKMRREEGQYSP
-724 WARILQGRIDDTDED
+724 WAGILQEDTDEED
-739 GWKDGLWENMET
+739 
-751 AGAPDGLWD
+751 LWD
-760 MFAD
+760 DLENIRDED

>member
-1 MSRMSEVWKV
+1 MSEVWKV

-26 LLFCRIFQRK
+26 LLFCRFFQRK

-63 TGSVFAKLEQ
+63 TGSVFAELEQ
-73 SAGQESL
+73 SAGQENL
-80 SAEAEQHA
+80 SA
-88 GQENLP
+88 GQER
-94 AGTEQDVGRLQESVD
+94 D
-109 ISQEREITSVLQPED
+109 ITSALQPED
-124 AGRSAATPDSKEHVF
+124 AGRSAATSDQEEYLFDS
-139 GSEKAEQNGAEG
+139 GKAEQNGAEG
-151 TVAGILWLIGA
+151 TAAGILWLIGA

-168 KIVIYQRFIRRM
+168 KIIIYQRFIWRM

-198 AEEMGIKRTVELRIN
+198 AEEMGMKKTVELRIN

-247 ELTHYRRVDVCY
+247 ELTHYRRLDACY

-297 KLTADEKRAYGDTL
+297 RLTADEKRAYGDTL

-350 TGWMKALSMA
+350 TGWMKVLSMA

-383 SASER
+383 SAFDR
-388 EEAGPFSEGKEE
+388 EDTGPFSDGKEE
-400 LRFTGGGDDFLLTE
+400 LRFTSGGDDFLLTD

-447 IMVVHRAFSGSA
+447 IMVVHQA
-459 RSAAAVT
+459 RSDPAHSAATA
-466 SVSAT
+466 SVSVT
-471 LSSDRSRILE
+471 LSRGRSVILE
-481 EAEEICQKMQ
+481 EAKEICREMQ
-491 QKGILSENDAK
+491 QKKILSEDDAE

-512 KRAQPASYDFD
+512 KRALPVHGDFD
-523 GSYYQGAHYQAPY
+523 GSYYQSAYYQAPY
-536 LFSVGYDLT
+536 LFYVGYDLT
-545 EEAVKQHAGIKITLE
+545 EEAVKQYAGTEITLE
-560 DGEELYVSFADS
+560 NGEKLYVSFADS
-572 ARDWMEDE
+572 ARALMEEE
-580 DFLKALCTKFS
+580 DFLKMLCTQFS
-591 EFRSQTGSRVSGLR
+591 EFRSRTGSRVSGLR

-610 SAEAAGYD
+610 SAEAVGYD
-618 VEGLTEAYYEEDDMG
+618 VEGLAEAYYEDDDMG
-633 RFSVM
+633 HFSVM

-655 QDYNAAVLSIVLG
+655 QENNAAVLSIVLDF
-668 LLYQNGDLK
+668 LYQNGDL
-677 EEWISSL
+677 EEGWLGSL
-684 VSRAYEDGDIGFFA
+684 VSRAYEKGDIGFFC
-698 ILLDYLDEQA
+698 IFSSYLSEQA
-708 QQEWY
+708 RQEWY
-713 ERLKREGRQNP
+713 EKMRREEGQYSP
-724 WARILQGRIDDTDED
+724 WAGILQEDTDEED
-739 GWKDGLWENMET
+739 
-751 AGAPDGLWD
+751 LWD
-760 MFAD
+760 DLENIWDED

>member
-1 MSRMSEVWKV
+1 MSEVWKV

-26 LLFCRIFQRK
+26 LLFCRLFQRK
-36 LSRGWQYYIWLA
+36 LSRGWQYYIWL
-48 VVARLLIP
+48 VVAARLLIP

-63 TGSVFAKLEQ
+63 TGSVFAELEQ

-80 SAEAEQHA
+80 PAEEEPHA
-88 GQENLP
+88 GQENLS
-94 AGTEQDVGRLQESVD
+94 AGTEQDVCRLQESVD
-109 ISQEREITSVLQPED
+109 ISQERDITSALQPEEYL
-124 AGRSAATPDSKEHVF
+124 SDS
-139 GSEKAEQNGAEG
+139 GKAEQNGAEG
-151 TVAGILWLIGA
+151 TAAGILWLTGA

-168 KIVIYQRFIRRM
+168 KIVIYQRFIRCM

-238 KDFRYTALH
+238 KDFRYTAFH
-247 ELTHYRRVDVCY
+247 ELTHYRRLDVCY

-297 KLTADEKRAYGDTL
+297 EFTADEKRAYGDTL

-350 TGWMKALSMA
+350 TGWMKALSMT

-366 GSAAVLGAYAGP
+366 GSAAVLGAYAGL

-383 SASER
+383 SASDR
-388 EEAGPFSEGKEE
+388 EEAGLFSDGKEE
-400 LRFTGGGDDFLLTE
+400 LRFTSGGDDFLLTD

-447 IMVVHRAFSGSA
+447 IMVVHQARSDSA
-459 RSAAAVT
+459 RSAAAVI
-466 SVSAT
+466 SVSVT

-481 EAEEICQKMQ
+481 EAEEICRKMQ

-512 KRAQPASYDFD
+512 KRALPVHGDFD
-523 GSYYQGAHYQAPY
+523 GSYYQSAYYQAPY
-536 LFSVGYDLT
+536 LFYVGYDLT
-545 EEAVKQHAGIKITLE
+545 EEAVKKYAGTEITLE
-560 DGEELYVSFADS
+560 NGEKLYVSFADS
-572 ARDWMEDE
+572 ARALMEEE
-580 DFLKALCTKFS
+580 DFLKMLCTQFS
-591 EFRSQTGSRVSGLR
+591 EFRSRTGSRVSGLR

-610 SAEAAGYD
+610 SAEAVGYD
-618 VEGLTEAYYEEDDMG
+618 VEGLAEAYYEDDDIG
-633 RFSVM
+633 HFSVM

-655 QDYNAAVLSIVLG
+655 QDHNAAVLSIVLG
-668 LLYQNGDLK
+668 CLYQNGDLK
-677 EEWISSL
+677 EEWIRSL

-698 ILLDYLDEQA
+698 ILSAYLNEQV

-713 ERLKREGRQNP
+713 ERLKREGEENP
-724 WARILQGRIDDTDED
+724 RARILQG
-739 GWKDGLWENMET
+739 L
-751 AGAPDGLWD
+751 
-760 MFAD
+760 

>member
-1 MSRMSEVWKV
+1 MSEVWKV

-26 LLFCRIFQRK
+26 LLFCRLFQRK

-48 VVARLLIP
+48 VAARLLIP

-63 TGSVFAKLEQ
+63 TGNVFAELEQ

-80 SAEAEQHA
+80 SA

-94 AGTEQDVGRLQESVD
+94 AGTEQDVCRLQESVD
-109 ISQEREITSVLQPED
+109 ISQERDITSALQPEEYL
-124 AGRSAATPDSKEHVF
+124 SDS
-139 GSEKAEQNGAEG
+139 GKAEQNGAEG
-151 TVAGILWLIGA
+151 TAAGILWLIGA

-213 GLASSP
+213 ELVSSP

-247 ELTHYRRVDVCY
+247 ELTHYRRLDVCY

-297 KLTADEKRAYGDTL
+297 EFTADEKRAYGDTL

-335 QLKGRLEAVMGYRKR
+335 QLKGRLESVMGYRKR
-350 TGWMKALSMA
+350 TGWMKVLSMA

-383 SASER
+383 SASDR
-388 EEAGPFSEGKEE
+388 EEAGPFSDGKEE
-400 LRFTGGGDDFLLTE
+400 LRFTGGGDDFLLTD

-442 VDGTM
+442 VGGTM
-447 IMVVHRAFSGSA
+447 IMVVHQARSDFA

-466 SVSAT
+466 SVSVT

-481 EAEEICQKMQ
+481 EAEEICRKMQ
-491 QKGILSENDAK
+491 QQGILSENDAK

-536 LFSVGYDLT
+536 LFFVGYDLT
-545 EEAVKQHAGIKITLE
+545 EEAVKQHAGTKITLE

-572 ARDWMEDE
+572 ARGWMEDE

-610 SAEAAGYD
+610 SVEAVGYD

-633 RFSVM
+633 HFSVM

-655 QDYNAAVLSIVLG
+655 QDHNAAVLSIVLG
-668 LLYQNGDLK
+668 CLYQNGDLK
-677 EEWISSL
+677 EEWIRSL

-698 ILLDYLDEQA
+698 ILSAYLNEQV

-713 ERLKREGRQNP
+713 ERLKREGEENP
-724 WARILQGRIDDTDED
+724 RARILQG
-739 GWKDGLWENMET
+739 L
-751 AGAPDGLWD
+751 
-760 MFAD
+760 

>member
-1 MSRMSEVWKV
+1 MSD
-11 ILSLSL
+11 
-17 SGTVLMGML
+17 SG
-26 LLFCRIFQRK
+26 
-36 LSRGWQYYIWLA
+36 
-48 VVARLLIP
+48 
-56 FSGELNL
+56 
-63 TGSVFAKLEQ
+63 
-73 SAGQESL
+73 
-80 SAEAEQHA
+80 
-88 GQENLP
+88 
-94 AGTEQDVGRLQESVD
+94 
-109 ISQEREITSVLQPED
+109 
-124 AGRSAATPDSKEHVF
+124 
-139 GSEKAEQNGAEG
+139 KAEQNGAEG
-151 TVAGILWLIGA
+151 TAAGILWLITA

-168 KIVIYQRFIRRM
+168 KIIIYQRFIRRM

-198 AEEMGIKRTVELRIN
+198 VEEMGIKRTVELRIN

-247 ELTHYRRVDVCY
+247 ELTHYRRLDVCY

-297 KLTADEKRAYGDTL
+297 EFTADEKRAYGDTL

-350 TGWMKALSMA
+350 TGWMKALSMT

-383 SASER
+383 SASDR
-388 EEAGPFSEGKEE
+388 EEAGLFSDGKEE
-400 LRFTGGGDDFLLTE
+400 LRFTGGGDDFLLTD

-447 IMVVHRAFSGSA
+447 IMVVHQARSDFA

-466 SVSAT
+466 SVSVT

-481 EAEEICQKMQ
+481 EAEEICRKMQ
-491 QKGILSENDAK
+491 QQGILSENDAK

-536 LFSVGYDLT
+536 LFFVGHDLT
-545 EEAVKQHAGIKITLE
+545 EEAVKQHAGTKITLE

-572 ARDWMEDE
+572 ARGWMEDE

-610 SAEAAGYD
+610 SVEAVGYD

-655 QDYNAAVLSIVLG
+655 QDHNAAVLSIVLG
-668 LLYQNGDLK
+668 CLYQNGDLK
-677 EEWISSL
+677 EEWIRSL

-698 ILLDYLDEQA
+698 ILSAYLNEQV

-713 ERLKREGRQNP
+713 ERLKREGEENP
-724 WARILQGRIDDTDED
+724 RARILQG
-739 GWKDGLWENMET
+739 L
-751 AGAPDGLWD
+751 
-760 MFAD
+760 

>member
-1 MSRMSEVWKV
+1 MSEVWKV

-26 LLFCRIFQRK
+26 LLFCRLFQRK
-36 LSRGWQYYIWLA
+36 LSRGWQYYIWL
-48 VVARLLIP
+48 VVAARLLIP

-63 TGSVFAKLEQ
+63 TGSVFAELEQ

-80 SAEAEQHA
+80 PAEEEPHA
-88 GQENLP
+88 GQENLS
-94 AGTEQDVGRLQESVD
+94 AGTEQDVCRLQESVD
-109 ISQEREITSVLQPED
+109 ISQERDITSALQPEEYL
-124 AGRSAATPDSKEHVF
+124 SDS
-139 GSEKAEQNGAEG
+139 GKAEQNGAEG
-151 TVAGILWLIGA
+151 TAAGILWLTGA

-168 KIVIYQRFIRRM
+168 KIVIYQRFIRCM

-238 KDFRYTALH
+238 KDFHYTALH
-247 ELTHYRRVDVCY
+247 ELTHYRRLDVCY
-259 KWLVQFVI
+259 KWLMQFVI

-297 KLTADEKRAYGDTL
+297 EFTADEKRAYGDTL

-350 TGWMKALSMA
+350 TGWMKALSMT

-383 SASER
+383 SAFDR
-388 EEAGPFSEGKEE
+388 EEAGLFSDGKEE
-400 LRFTGGGDDFLLTE
+400 LRFTSGGDDFLLTD

-447 IMVVHRAFSGSA
+447 IMVVHQARSDSA
-459 RSAAAVT
+459 RSAAAVI
-466 SVSAT
+466 SVSVT

-481 EAEEICQKMQ
+481 EAEEICRKMQ

-512 KRAQPASYDFD
+512 KRALPVHGDFD
-523 GSYYQGAHYQAPY
+523 GSYYQSAYYQAPY
-536 LFSVGYDLT
+536 LFFVGYDLT
-545 EEAVKQHAGIKITLE
+545 EEAVKQHAGTKITLE

-572 ARDWMEDE
+572 ARGWMEDE

-610 SAEAAGYD
+610 SVEAVGYD

-633 RFSVM
+633 HFSVM

-655 QDYNAAVLSIVLG
+655 QDHNAAVLSIVLG
-668 LLYQNGDLK
+668 CLYQNGDLK
-677 EEWISSL
+677 EEWIRSL

-698 ILLDYLDEQA
+698 ILSAYLNEQV

-713 ERLKREGRQNP
+713 ERLKREGEENP
-724 WARILQGRIDDTDED
+724 RARILQG
-739 GWKDGLWENMET
+739 L
-751 AGAPDGLWD
+751 
-760 MFAD
+760 

>member
-1 MSRMSEVWKV
+1 MSEVWKV

-26 LLFCRIFQRK
+26 LLFCRLFQRK

-48 VVARLLIP
+48 VAARLLIP

-63 TGSVFAKLEQ
+63 TGSVFAELEQ

-80 SAEAEQHA
+80 SA
-88 GQENLP
+88 GQESLS
-94 AGTEQDVGRLQESVD
+94 AGAENQE
-109 ISQEREITSVLQPED
+109 
-124 AGRSAATPDSKEHVF
+124 EHLF
-139 GSEKAEQNGAEG
+139 DFWKAEQNGAEG
-151 TVAGILWLIGA
+151 TAAGILWLIGA

-213 GLASSP
+213 ELVSSP

-247 ELTHYRRVDVCY
+247 ELTHYRRLDVCY

-297 KLTADEKRAYGDTL
+297 EFTADEKRAYGDTL

-335 QLKGRLEAVMGYRKR
+335 QLKGRLESVMGYRKR
-350 TGWMKALSMA
+350 TGWMKVLSMA

-383 SASER
+383 SASDR
-388 EEAGPFSEGKEE
+388 EEAGPFSDGKEE
-400 LRFTGGGDDFLLTE
+400 LRFTSGGDDFLLTD
-414 GIHVI
+414 GTHVI

-447 IMVVHRAFSGSA
+447 IMVVHQARSDSA

-466 SVSAT
+466 SVSVT

-481 EAEEICQKMQ
+481 EAEEICRKMQ
-491 QKGILSENDAK
+491 QQGILSENDAK

-536 LFSVGYDLT
+536 LFFVGYDLT
-545 EEAVKQHAGIKITLE
+545 EEAVKQHAGTKITLE

-572 ARDWMEDE
+572 ARGWMEDE

-610 SAEAAGYD
+610 SVEAVGYD

-655 QDYNAAVLSIVLG
+655 QDHNAAVLSIVLG
-668 LLYQNGDLK
+668 CLYQNGDLK
-677 EEWISSL
+677 EEWIRSL

-698 ILLDYLDEQA
+698 ILSAYLNEQA

-713 ERLKREGRQNP
+713 ERLKREGEENP
-724 WARILQGRIDDTDED
+724 QARILQGAIDDTDED
-739 GWKDGLWENMET
+739 D
-751 AGAPDGLWD
+751 
-760 MFAD
+760 

>member
-1 MSRMSEVWKV
+1 MSEVWKV

-63 TGSVFAKLEQ
+63 TGSVFAELEQ

-80 SAEAEQHA
+80 PAEEEPHA
-88 GQENLP
+88 GQENLS

-109 ISQEREITSVLQPED
+109 ISQERDITSVLQPED
-124 AGRSAATPDSKEHVF
+124 AGRSAAASDHEERLSDS
-139 GSEKAEQNGAEG
+139 GKAEQNGAEG
-151 TVAGILWLIGA
+151 TAAGILWLITA

-198 AEEMGIKRTVELRIN
+198 VEEMGIKRTVELRIN

-238 KDFRYTALH
+238 KDFRYTAFH
-247 ELTHYRRVDVCY
+247 ELTHYRRLDVCY

-297 KLTADEKRAYGDTL
+297 EFTADEKRAYGDTL

-350 TGWMKALSMA
+350 TGWMKALSMT

-383 SASER
+383 SASDR
-388 EEAGPFSEGKEE
+388 EEAGLFSDGKEE
-400 LRFTGGGDDFLLTE
+400 LRFTGGGDDFLLTD
-414 GIHVI
+414 GTHVI

-447 IMVVHRAFSGSA
+447 IMVVHQARSDFA

-466 SVSAT
+466 SVSVT

-481 EAEEICQKMQ
+481 EAEEICRKMQ
-491 QKGILSENDAK
+491 QQGILSENDAK

-536 LFSVGYDLT
+536 LFFVGYDLT
-545 EEAVKQHAGIKITLE
+545 EEAVKQHAGTKITLE

-572 ARDWMEDE
+572 ARGWMEDE

-610 SAEAAGYD
+610 SVEAVGYD

-633 RFSVM
+633 HFSVM

-655 QDYNAAVLSIVLG
+655 QDHNAAVLSIVLG
-668 LLYQNGDLK
+668 CLYQNGDLK
-677 EEWISSL
+677 EEWIRSL

-698 ILLDYLDEQA
+698 ILSAYLNEQV

-713 ERLKREGRQNP
+713 ERLKREGEENP
-724 WARILQGRIDDTDED
+724 RARILQG
-739 GWKDGLWENMET
+739 L
-751 AGAPDGLWD
+751 
-760 MFAD
+760 

>member
-1 MSRMSEVWKV
+1 MSEVWKV

-26 LLFCRIFQRK
+26 LLFCRFFQRK

-63 TGSVFAKLEQ
+63 TGSVFAELEQ
-73 SAGQESL
+73 SAGQENL
-80 SAEAEQHA
+80 SA
-88 GQENLP
+88 GQER
-94 AGTEQDVGRLQESVD
+94 D
-109 ISQEREITSVLQPED
+109 ITSALQPED
-124 AGRSAATPDSKEHVF
+124 AGRSAATSDQEEYLFDS
-139 GSEKAEQNGAEG
+139 GKAEQNGAEG
-151 TVAGILWLIGA
+151 TAAGILWLIGA

-168 KIVIYQRFIRRM
+168 KIIIYQRFIWRM

-198 AEEMGIKRTVELRIN
+198 AEEMGMKKTVELRIN

-247 ELTHYRRVDVCY
+247 ELTHYRRLDACY

-297 KLTADEKRAYGDTL
+297 RLTADEKRAYGDTL

-350 TGWMKALSMA
+350 TGWMKVLSMA

-366 GSAAVLGAYAGP
+366 GSAAVLGTYAGP

-383 SASER
+383 SAFDR
-388 EEAGPFSEGKEE
+388 EDTGPFSDGKEE
-400 LRFTGGGDDFLLTE
+400 LRFTSGGDDFLLTD

-447 IMVVHRAFSGSA
+447 IMVVHQA
-459 RSAAAVT
+459 RSDPAHSAATA
-466 SVSAT
+466 SVSVT
-471 LSSDRSRILE
+471 LSRGRSVILE
-481 EAEEICQKMQ
+481 EAKEICREMQ
-491 QKGILSENDAK
+491 QKKILSEDDAE

-512 KRAQPASYDFD
+512 KRALPVHGDFD
-523 GSYYQGAHYQAPY
+523 GSYYQSAYYQAPY
-536 LFSVGYDLT
+536 LFYVGYDLT
-545 EEAVKQHAGIKITLE
+545 EEAVKQYAGTEITLE
-560 DGEELYVSFADS
+560 NGEKLYVSFADS
-572 ARDWMEDE
+572 ARALMEEE
-580 DFLKALCTKFS
+580 DFLKMLCTQFS
-591 EFRSQTGSRVSGLR
+591 EFRSRTGSRVSGLR

-610 SAEAAGYD
+610 SAEAVGYD
-618 VEGLTEAYYEEDDMG
+618 VEGLAEAYYEDDDMG
-633 RFSVM
+633 HFSVM

-655 QDYNAAVLSIVLG
+655 QENNAAVLSIVLDF
-668 LLYQNGDLK
+668 LYQNGDL
-677 EEWISSL
+677 EEGWLGSL
-684 VSRAYEDGDIGFFA
+684 VSRAYEKGDIGFFC
-698 ILLDYLDEQA
+698 IFSSYLSEQA
-708 QQEWY
+708 RQEWY
-713 ERLKREGRQNP
+713 EKMRREEGQYSP
-724 WARILQGRIDDTDED
+724 WAGILQEDTDEED
-739 GWKDGLWENMET
+739 
-751 AGAPDGLWD
+751 LWD
-760 MFAD
+760 DLENIWDED

>member
-1 MSRMSEVWKV
+1 MSEVWKV

-26 LLFCRIFQRK
+26 LLFCRLFQRK

-48 VVARLLIP
+48 VAARLLIP

-63 TGSVFAKLEQ
+63 TGSVFAELEQ
-73 SAGQESL
+73 SAGQENL
-80 SAEAEQHA
+80 S
-88 GQENLP
+88 
-94 AGTEQDVGRLQESVD
+94 AGTEQDAG
-109 ISQEREITSVLQPED
+109 QEREITSVLQPED
-124 AGRSAATPDSKEHVF
+124 AGRSAATSDQEEYLFDS
-139 GSEKAEQNGAEG
+139 GKAEQNGAEG
-151 TVAGILWLIGA
+151 TAAGILWLITA

-198 AEEMGIKRTVELRIN
+198 AEEMGMKKTVELRIN

-247 ELTHYRRVDVCY
+247 ELTHYRRLDACY

-297 KLTADEKRAYGDTL
+297 RLTADEKRAYGDTL

-350 TGWMKALSMA
+350 TGWMKVLSMA

-383 SASER
+383 SAFDR
-388 EEAGPFSEGKEE
+388 EDTGPFSDGKEE
-400 LRFTGGGDDFLLTE
+400 LRFTSGGDDFLLTD

-447 IMVVHRAFSGSA
+447 IMVVHQA
-459 RSAAAVT
+459 RSDPAHSAATA
-466 SVSAT
+466 SVSVT
-471 LSSDRSRILE
+471 LSRGRSVILE
-481 EAEEICQKMQ
+481 EAKEICREMQ
-491 QKGILSENDAK
+491 QKKILSEDDAE

-512 KRAQPASYDFD
+512 KRALPVHGDFD
-523 GSYYQGAHYQAPY
+523 GSYYQSAYYQAPY
-536 LFSVGYDLT
+536 LFYVGYDLT
-545 EEAVKQHAGIKITLE
+545 EEAVKKYAGTEITLE
-560 DGEELYVSFADS
+560 NGEKLYVSFADS
-572 ARDWMEDE
+572 ARALMEEE
-580 DFLKALCTKFS
+580 DFLKMLCTQFS
-591 EFRSQTGSRVSGLR
+591 EFRSRTGSRVSGLR

-610 SAEAAGYD
+610 SAEAVGYD
-618 VEGLTEAYYEEDDMG
+618 VEGLAEAYYEDDDIG
-633 RFSVM
+633 HFSVM

-655 QDYNAAVLSIVLG
+655 QENNTAVLSIVLDS
-668 LLYQNGDLK
+668 LYQNGDLE
-677 EEWISSL
+677 EEWLGSL
-684 VSRAYEDGDIGFFA
+684 VSWAYEKGDIGFFS
-698 ILLDYLDEQA
+698 IFSSYLSEQA
-708 QQEWY
+708 RQEWY
-713 ERLKREGRQNP
+713 EKMRREEGQYSP
-724 WARILQGRIDDTDED
+724 WAGILQEDTDED
-739 GWKDGLWENMET
+739 D
-751 AGAPDGLWD
+751 LWD
-760 MFAD
+760 DLENIWDED